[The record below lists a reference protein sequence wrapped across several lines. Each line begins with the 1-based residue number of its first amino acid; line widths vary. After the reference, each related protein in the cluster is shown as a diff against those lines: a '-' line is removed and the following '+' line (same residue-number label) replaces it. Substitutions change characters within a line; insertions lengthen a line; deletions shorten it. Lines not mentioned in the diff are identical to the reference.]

1 MRLSRL
7 PLVAAVLLLSF
18 TSIDAQTLGLAPE
31 PAPKTAEEKRA
42 AYDARIAEAKRYAAE
57 NSWALAREAYAA
69 ALPLAPD
76 AEARCWCE
84 LWVLDATWRANPQ
97 LLDDEQAELIAS
109 LEKLTAPYAN
119 VSGRDDFWAACME
132 SIAAAKRAEAWS
144 FRNEKS
150 PWIDEL
156 IIADYLANQP
166 TSPAAAARYVEF
178 LLRLLAQKSE
188 YLSPDSQ
195 QKEQFIH
202 HLAQA
207 ARVVAEQDS
216 RARLALLAADYASD
230 NGLPAGRPASLYATA
245 LAAGRGTPLQSLTAA
260 KEFLWRVKTGR
271 LVPDAQGRPD
281 LPSWLAELNRHIE
294 ASAGFSSSD
303 PLQNSTRKELYGLRE
318 TWTAQRLE
326 LRAADLFRPE
336 EPLRFTVGSAYV
348 SKIDFEIHRVN
359 PENWKSILNAERE
372 PLSLPVPA
380 DLAAAWSMDLGAYA
394 APHVWQ
400 SHVVKSPVPLAPG
413 LYLLAARRDGGRYR
427 LAHFAVSSATGT
439 VLQTGYRRWEFFFHD
454 SKTLQPIRPESVGVG
469 ILSRAASPA
478 VDWVEVQPTPEG
490 RVVVQVPDHHI
501 PSGMLV
507 LKDLGPVIF
516 DSMHDGFW
524 RANLASGDL
533 HLDLFMP
540 RELYRPGET
549 VPFKLIGRHRR
560 DHRFVKPTGTLTLKA
575 VLDEA
580 PVGNP
585 ATVTWDEDGATAGEI
600 AIPPGTKPGRVRLVL
615 TSGEDEIEERNFFRI
630 DNFLTP
636 PAVAKLDLSGDVAGL
651 RPGGEATFR
660 VSARYFSGGPLVGA
674 PVEMRFG
681 AIFPDMDM
689 EPEVRNVGLR
699 KLQEWSKRTGGH
711 VHSAA
716 TDADGTAMFTLP
728 LPEYLPPM
736 FSLVVSHVVKPA
748 GVAELR
754 GTKTFR
760 TSTSGLR
767 LEVEG
772 GENYR
777 TVVPGGKI
785 TLRFRYLDPMDRP
798 VPVSGEVS
806 LVEDRWQ
813 EVWLDPE
820 DKPVTG
826 DALVETRRALK
837 LAADAPLPGT
847 WKKIH
852 DADTTRA
859 VATEYPVLAADGWA
873 AVTFPMPKEGVYHFE
888 FNTDTGLVDSGDLYR
903 YEFPQ
908 GYRPLTV
915 FAVDASTR
923 TLAVA
928 STTERLVGP
937 EWIGAGAKPRFVA
950 ILPEGI
956 RHGWL
961 ALSGETETR
970 LQAFSS
976 EARVAII
983 TFNDPPAFS
992 TRGSARLI
1000 TPLSEAYD
1008 GTQTAFA
1015 VKQPMTELR
1024 TEIVTAPTEIRP
1036 GAKTEL
1042 TLLTRDHEDRPVA
1055 TTLAVGVSDQAVNEL
1070 LSPER
1075 TLTAELVSYR
1085 KVVDADSHR
1094 SQTWQKKDMV
1104 LRMKDPREGLRFY
1117 RSVTSGEDEVSLD
1130 ELSISAGMPGGSR
1143 FASMGLADT
1152 ALSLDSFV
1160 VNEDGEAGA
1169 HRSPARPDPA
1179 SFPTAGTGETKPVV
1193 TVRRHFVS
1201 TAFWAPTVKTDAK
1214 GEARVA
1220 FTYPDNLTEWRL
1232 GAYAIGK
1239 DGNSFGTATTFVKTT
1254 LPFQARLSA
1263 PRFLVAGDSATVT
1276 ATLVDR
1282 SGSDAKAEAAITV
1295 AGDAV
1300 RLVDGETAE
1309 RTALAVSANGETR
1322 TAWSVQA
1329 TQLGT
1334 AALAL
1339 SAHTQTAGDAME
1351 MSLPVIEDGIQQKT
1365 AASVRLRTGVKMA
1378 ELALELPAPLDPART
1393 EVRLTLSPSRAA
1405 AVLDALPYLIDY
1417 PYGCVEQTMS
1427 RFLPAVVVK
1436 KTLGDLGFDTA
1447 VIERRILARE
1457 TAKQATRREKTAGF
1471 AKLDEVV
1478 AQSLARLVAAQDS
1491 DGSFGWWPGQQNA
1504 DLWMTAYV
1512 AWGLALADEA
1522 GIEIPEKLVEE
1533 TNEALGALLKDEKRL
1548 DDTTAWALEAAVRA
1562 LGNEM
1567 EAKEVGEAK
1576 TLFTRL
1582 YDGREKLSASG
1593 RACLLLAAKVCAT
1606 EAQSAVLLRNLES
1619 GAVRVVS
1626 GDFGDTVHW
1635 GSTRG
1640 YWRASEGSVETTAL
1654 TLLALLETQPEH
1666 ALIEPAV
1673 NWLVLNRGSGGW
1685 SNTRDTAFAVLAL
1698 SRFLAVSR
1706 EAEPD
1711 AAVEVVANGKAVKRV
1726 TLDRAALLEGPVVA
1740 LEVSLLKVGK
1750 NKVELRRVGG
1760 RSPVY
1765 GLALVSAWAT
1775 GDAVKPAGHLLEA
1788 ARAFDRQKARAT
1800 LAGTLYF
1807 TPEPQPVNGTAVAGE
1822 QVVARVALN
1831 VPNDLEYVMVEVP
1844 KPAGCEPLNPLSGWD
1859 ARLVRIGNGGTALAA
1874 GVSGEDA
1881 GVPIYR
1887 EEHDDRSVF
1896 FIDALHAGNWEI
1908 RFGLR
1913 AVHPGEYRA
1922 LPVHAEA
1929 MYVPEVRANSDA
1941 RRLRIGK

>member
-18 TSIDAQTLGLAPE
+18 TLIDAQTLGLAPE

-42 AYDARIAEAKRYAAE
+42 ACDARIAEAKRYAAE

-69 ALPLAPD
+69 AVPLAPD
-76 AEARCWCE
+76 AEARRWCE

-245 LAAGRGTPLQSLTAA
+245 LAAGRGTPRQSLTAA

-303 PLQNSTRKELYGLRE
+303 PLQNSTRKELYGLRD

-348 SKIDFEIHRVN
+348 SKIDFEIHRVQ
-359 PENWKSILNAERE
+359 PENFQLLTIWNEDL
-372 PLSLPVPA
+372 PSLPVSR
-380 DLAAAWSMDLGAYA
+380 DLVTGWSMDLRADL
-394 APHVWQ
+394 APYLWQ
-400 SHVVKSPVPLAPG
+400 SHVVKPPVPLAPG
-413 LYLLAARRDGGRYR
+413 LYLLAARIDGGRYR
-427 LAHFAVSSATGT
+427 VASFAVSAAAGS
-439 VLQTGYRRWEFFFHD
+439 VVQTAPDRWEFFFHD
-454 SKTLQPIRPESVGVG
+454 SKTLQSIQTESARVGMQ
-469 ILSRAASPA
+469 RRDAATSIEWMDIKPSNDGRFA
-478 VDWVEVQPTPEG
+478 VTVVERKVPMG
-490 RVVVQVPDHHI
+490 VVMV
-501 PSGMLV
+501 
-507 LKDLGPVIF
+507 KDFGPVIF
-516 DSMHDGFW
+516 DNLYGGHW
-524 RANLASGDL
+524 RMENAEDDL
-533 HLDLFMP
+533 HLDVFMP

-560 DHRFVKPTGTLTLKA
+560 EHRFVKPVGSLTLKA
-575 VLDEA
+575 MLDET
-580 PVGNP
+580 PVGDP
-585 ATVTWDEDGATAGEI
+585 VTITWDDDGAASGEI
-600 AIPPGTKPGRVRLVL
+600 AIPRGTKPGRVRLML

-630 DNFLTP
+630 DHFLTP
-636 PAVAKLDLSGDVAGL
+636 PAVAKLELSGDRAGL

-660 VSARYFSGGPLVGA
+660 VSARYFSGGPMVGA
-674 PVEMRFG
+674 PVEMKFG
-681 AIFPDMDM
+681 AIFPYMGMQPD
-689 EPEVRNVGLR
+689 VGDDRR
-699 KLQEWSKRTGGH
+699 KQLEEWRKKQSEH
-711 VHSAA
+711 VYTAA
-716 TDADGTAMFTLP
+716 TDAEGIAKFTLQ
-728 LPEYLPPM
+728 LPDYVPPA
-736 FSLVVSHVVKPA
+736 FTVGASHVVKPA
-748 GVAELR
+748 GLPELR
-754 GTKTFR
+754 G
-760 TSTSGLR
+760 SEMLSASASGLW
-767 LEVEG
+767 LEVDG
-772 GENYR
+772 GETQR
-777 TVVPGGKI
+777 AVAPGEKF
-785 TLRFRYLDPMDRP
+785 TLRFRYLDAMDRP
-798 VPVSGEVS
+798 VTVSGWVS

-820 DKPVTG
+820 GNAVTG
-826 DALVETRRALK
+826 EALAEARRAFALV
-837 LAADAPLPGT
+837 ADAPLPAA

-852 DADTTRA
+852 GETATK
-859 VATEYPVLAADGWA
+859 VIATEDPVAVGDGWA
-873 AVTFPMPKEGVYHFE
+873 TVSFTIPKAGVYHFD
-888 FNTDTGLVDSGDLYR
+888 FNADTGPVESEKRYR
-903 YEFPQ
+903 HEFPAD
-908 GYRPLTV
+908 YRSLAV
-915 FAVDASTR
+915 YAVDASTR
-923 TLAVA
+923 TLALA
-928 STTERLVGP
+928 PKTERLVGAS
-937 EWIGAGAKPRFVA
+937 EIVAGEKPRFVA

-956 RHGWL
+956 QSGWL
-961 ALSGETETR
+961 VLSGETETR
-970 LQAFSS
+970 MQAFSS
-976 EARVAII
+976 EGRVASV
-983 TFNDPPAFS
+983 TFENPPAFS
-992 TRGSARLI
+992 SSGWARLM
-1000 TPLSEAYD
+1000 TPASDPYYGAHAL
-1008 GTQTAFA
+1008 FA
-1015 VKQPMTELR
+1015 VKHPELNVR
-1024 TEIVTAPTEIRP
+1024 TDIATSAAEMRP
-1036 GAKTEL
+1036 GEKTEL
-1042 TLLTRDHEDRPVA
+1042 AVRTRDHEGRPVA
-1055 TTLAVGVSDQAVNEL
+1055 MTVAVGVSDQAVNEL

-1075 TLTAELVSYR
+1075 TSVSGLVEYR
-1085 KVVDADSHR
+1085 QVVDMHSFS
-1094 SQTWQKKDMV
+1094 SQSWQKKHTT
-1104 LRMKDPREGLRFY
+1104 LRMADPRDGLRFY
-1117 RSVTSGEDEVSLD
+1117 RSVTSGEEEVSLD
-1130 ELSISAGMPGGSR
+1130 ELSVLESRFGGSLS
-1143 FASMGLADT
+1143 AMGMADA
-1152 ALSLDSFV
+1152 ALSFDGLIAGDDSLV
-1160 VNEDGEAGA
+1160 QKPVRPEPSSTVLGQSAEA
-1169 HRSPARPDPA
+1169 
-1179 SFPTAGTGETKPVV
+1179 KPVV

-1201 TAFWAPTVKTDAK
+1201 TAFWAPTVKTDAN
-1214 GEARVA
+1214 GEVRVA

-1232 GAYAIGK
+1232 AAYAIGK

-1300 RLVDGETAE
+1300 RLTEGEPAIRE
-1309 RTALAVSANGETR
+1309 ALGILANGETR
-1322 TAWSVQA
+1322 TGWSVQA
-1329 TQLGT
+1329 TQPGT
-1334 AALAL
+1334 AVMML

-1365 AASVRLRTGVKMA
+1365 AASVRLRTGAKMA

-1393 EVRLTLSPSRAA
+1393 DVRLTLSPSRAA

-1471 AKLDEVV
+1471 AELDEVV

-1548 DDTTAWALEAAVRA
+1548 DDTTAWALAAAVRA

-1711 AAVEVVANGKAVKRV
+1711 AAVEVVANGKTVKRV
-1726 TLDRAALLEGPVVA
+1726 TLDRAALLEGPVVS
-1740 LEVSLLKVGK
+1740 LEVSLLKAGK

-1807 TPEPQPVNGTAVAGE
+1807 TPEPQPVNGIAAAGE

-1831 VPNDLEYVMVEVP
+1831 MPNDLEYVMVEVP

-1859 ARLVRIGNGGTALAA
+1859 ARLVRIGNAGTALAT

-1881 GVPIYR
+1881 GMPIYR

-1896 FIDALHAGNWEI
+1896 FIDALHAGSWEI